1 MSEKEKKQRTVRL
14 PNVFEAL
21 LPIVVMLGLMLYHFM
36 AGTSYGDAHM
46 PLLVSIVVA

>member
-21 LPIVVMLGLMLYHFM
+21 LTIVVLLGLSLIH
-36 AGTSYGDAHM
+36 
-46 PLLVSIVVA
+46 I

>member
-36 AGTSYGDAHM
+36 PAPVTEMRICRCLS
-46 PLLVSIVVA
+46 PLL